1 MGDAKLTSYMSVKYD
16 FRLLNQL
23 IKDGW
28 NLAEVKPNS
37 EGLVM
42 FLERRVR

>member
-1 MGDAKLTSYMSVKYD
+1 MGGVSLTSYMKVQYN
-16 FRLLNQL
+16 FRLLNKL
-23 IKDGW
+23 IREGW
-28 NLAEVKPNS
+28 ALSEVVQNE